1 MYNSLRNRFEFK
13 VNEKK
18 VIKLFKKKCTHASGE
33 SVMLSKFLIL
43 IKNKKKLI
51 LFSARIFGERE
62 SPSL

>member
-43 IKNKKKLI
+43 IKNKKN
-51 LFSARIFGERE
+51 
-62 SPSL
+62 